1 MKKGVIGLKGREGIW
16 TSEHRNE
23 MPKLGSFKWKILWEM
38 YVKIC
43 IEKGQGRQEDK
54 TVKHG

>member
-1 MKKGVIGLKGREGIW
+1 MIELKGREGIW
-16 TSEHRNE
+16 TSERRNE
-23 MPKLGSFKWKILWEM
+23 MPKLGSFKWTILWKM

-54 TVKHG
+54 TGKDG